1 MRFLY
6 AMKIMEQ
13 ETSWLDFY
21 LSQIRLPFFGWWI
34 IQIHLSGRSMISA
47 RHEF

>member
-21 LSQIRLPFFGWWI
+21 LSQIRLPHFWMVDNTD
-34 IQIHLSGRSMISA
+34 SS
-47 RHEF
+47 

>member
-21 LSQIRLPFFGWWI
+21 LSQIRLPLFLVVS
-34 IQIHLSGRSMISA
+34 HSKLSGKFRM
-47 RHEF
+47 R

>member
-1 MRFLY
+1 MSFLY

-21 LSQIRLPFFGWWI
+21 LSQIRSRLIG
-34 IQIHLSGRSMISA
+34 SKGV
-47 RHEF
+47 